1 MKVLQ
6 SLSYLRIVL
15 LVTTAIMIS
24 ACSDFTAAVR
34 KLTYPP
40 DFKYVTGDEL
50 RSQMG
55 QLAFQLQLLDQ
66 ALVESNN
73 GQSAQQQQVLD
84 ALGNIERIGS
94 GLQAGEAGSNHP
106 FLQDSM
112 KNFVSIVGQARE
124 AASMNPP
131 QYYYAGKV
139 AGGCINCHKIN
150 R

>member
-1 MKVLQ
+1 MKVQ
-6 SLSYLRIVL
+6 KKLSHFR
-15 LVTTAIMIS
+15 IMIL
-24 ACSDFTAAVR
+24 ATMIFMMGGCGDFAAVVR
-34 KLTYPP
+34 KVTYPP

-50 RSQMG
+50 RSQME
-55 QLAFQLQLLDQ
+55 QMAFQLQLLDQ
-66 ALVESNN
+66 ALMQDKNE
-73 GQSAQQQQVLD
+73 QSVQQQVLN

-94 GLQAGEAGSNHP
+94 GLQAGDAGSNHP

-112 KNFVSIVGQARE
+112 KNFVSVVGQARE

-139 AGGCINCHKIN
+139 AGGCVNCHKIN